1 MKNKTKNRIEWFIA
15 GVVVVA
21 IILIIAVVYRIVDL
35 VSQLEGVLR

>member
-21 IILIIAVVYRIVDL
+21 IILLIMLFYRVMDL
-35 VSQLEGVLR
+35 IRQLDNFSL